1 MILPSFVLVDRVDYQ
16 SLESGIDSL
25 NQCLNKKHFQNFP
38 WPVSYQYN
46 NRGYRDN
53 CWPETVNALK
63 NSVWC
68 FGDSF
73 TVGIGSPQ
81 QHTWT
86 YILSERI
93 QRRTINVSM
102 DGASNNWIS
111 RKIAELVSEIV
122 PKHIVVHWSYIHR
135 RENEWLELNIEWE
148 KFYNTIKDATWPEC
162 HCLDDTVRLPI
173 YIKKEI
179 LELHTVDERIKS
191 FLERPIK
198 YKKYLLDQERRI
210 HHTQQLNDK
219 DDVDNTIM
227 CIDKVEKLAKHYN
240 ITLLH
245 SFIPDFAR
253 QNLAN
258 QITNYLN
265 TNNINYIPEFKRLDW
280 ARDYHHYDI
289 QTSNFF
295 VDKICKKLFV

>member
-1 MILPSFVLVDRVDYQ
+1 L
-16 SLESGIDSL
+16 LESGID
-25 NQCLNKKHFQNFP
+25 CLTRCLDKKHFQNFP

-46 NRGYRDN
+46 DRGYRDKP
-53 CWPETVNALK
+53 WPDIVNDLE

-73 TVGIGSPQ
+73 TVGIGSPR

-93 QRRTINVSM
+93 QKRTINVSM

-135 RENEWLELNIEWE
+135 RENEWSSLNVEWE
-148 KFYNTIKDATWPEC
+148 KFYNLIKDSTWPEC
-162 HCLDDTVRLPI
+162 NQLDDIFTLPI

-219 DDVDNTIM
+219 DDIDNTIN
-227 CIDKVEKLAKHYN
+227 CINQIEQLSKKHG
-240 ITLLH
+240 IRVLH
-245 SFIPDFAR
+245 SFIPNFAN
-253 QNLAN
+253 QNSAN
-258 QITNYLN
+258 QITNYLD
-265 TNNINYIPEFKRLDW
+265 TNIINYIPEFKIIDW

-295 VDKICKKLFV
+295 VDEICKKLSV